1 VARAMSK
8 RDVEAKR
15 LIEQNRG
22 TIERLAD
29 QLSNGAYS
37 ASRAPKAEP
46 QAQGL
51 IIHVL
56 GGKPASTT
64 PEPYVRISHNDRV
77 VVVDHETGR
86 QLHFLGEIRRV
97 AGQRRFVLATEA
109 NGFYAAVAAEVG
121 AALSTLDGADVD
133 GADGE
138 QHLAAAIG
146 QRLGF

>member
-1 VARAMSK
+1 MSK
-8 RDVEAKR
+8 GDGDARR

-51 IIHVL
+51 MIHVL
-56 GGKPASTT
+56 GGKPASVA
-64 PEPYVRISHNDRV
+64 PDPYVRISANDRV
-77 VVVDHETGR
+77 VLADHENGR
-86 QLHFLGEIRRV
+86 QLHHLGEIRRV
-97 AGQRRFVLATEA
+97 DSKRRFILATRE
-109 NGFYAAVAAEVG
+109 NGFFAPVDAEVAA
-121 AALSTLDGADVD
+121 ALTGLDGMAVG

-138 QHLAAAIG
+138 ERLAAEIRQHLG
-146 QRLGF
+146 LS

>member
-1 VARAMSK
+1 MSK

-56 GGKPASTT
+56 GGKAESTT

-86 QLHFLGEIRRV
+86 QLHYLGEIRRV
-97 AGQRRFVLATEA
+97 DGRRRF
-109 NGFYAAVAAEVG
+109 
-121 AALSTLDGADVD
+121 
-133 GADGE
+133 
-138 QHLAAAIG
+138 
-146 QRLGF
+146 